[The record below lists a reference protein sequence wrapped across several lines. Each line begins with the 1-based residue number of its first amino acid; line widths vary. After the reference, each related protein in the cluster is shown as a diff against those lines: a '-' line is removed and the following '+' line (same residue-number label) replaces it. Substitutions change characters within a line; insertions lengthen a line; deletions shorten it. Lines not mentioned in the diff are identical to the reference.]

1 VSGGASGFSDR
12 SVVFSVSRVFFAP
25 KRAQGTNFS
34 SRHPLGVNFSFAD
47 GSVRQIR
54 FGATTQRNP
63 NCSSDW
69 YLSRALAGF
78 RDGSPASPQ
87 ISYEIMVA
95 QESPVVARVAL

>member
-1 VSGGASGFSDR
+1 
-12 SVVFSVSRVFFAP
+12 
-25 KRAQGTNFS
+25 
-34 SRHPLGVNFSFAD
+34 
-47 GSVRQIR
+47 VRQIR